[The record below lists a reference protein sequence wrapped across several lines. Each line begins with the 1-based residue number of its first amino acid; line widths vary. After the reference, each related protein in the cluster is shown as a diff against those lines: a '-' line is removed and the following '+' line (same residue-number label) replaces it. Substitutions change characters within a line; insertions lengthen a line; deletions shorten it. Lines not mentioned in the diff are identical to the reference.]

1 MAPEQQKHSRGRR
14 EHHKTWRMQGAPIG
28 FFFWTMNSKKLFTS
42 GPQGDLGLPN
52 VLWQAPRGMIP
63 YCVDVDPNGCG

>member
-52 VLWQAPRGMIP
+52 VLWQAAPRSSFSHRLT
-63 YCVDVDPNGCG
+63 DKAN

>member
-1 MAPEQQKHSRGRR
+1 LV
-14 EHHKTWRMQGAPIG
+14 

-52 VLWQAPRGMIP
+52 VLWQAAPRSSFSHRLT
-63 YCVDVDPNGCG
+63 DKAN